1 MSRLLPELC
10 REMPLTDSNLCANDN
25 GCLQVKEELLDEEIT
40 SLELQRQQ
48 FRQFGYQE
56 VDGPREICN
65 HLWELCNVWLK
76 PERHTKE
83 QILEL
88 VVLEQFLA
96 ILPPEIQNW
105 VRDVDPE
112 TCSQAVALA
121 EDFLMRHQEDESQE
135 EQVRVFDQHS
145 WKLRV
150 YKCGALPLG
159 NLYGGLNQGVNIPT
173 PSCVLS
179 DCRWEVAG
187 LNGIPHEKKI
197 VPCM

>member
-65 HLWELCNVWLK
+65 HLWELCSVWLK

-96 ILPPEIQNW
+96 ILPPEMESWI
-105 VRDVDPE
+105 RE
-112 TCSQAVALA
+112 CGAGTSSQAVALVEGFLLSQA
-121 EDFLMRHQEDESQE
+121 EDRRLGEQQVRASLPHSCKLMRLSQGFG
-135 EQVRVFDQHS
+135 RD
-145 WKLRV
+145 
-150 YKCGALPLG
+150 
-159 NLYGGLNQGVNIPT
+159 
-173 PSCVLS
+173 
-179 DCRWEVAG
+179 
-187 LNGIPHEKKI
+187 PHLTVPI
-197 VPCM
+197 V